1 MTDCELPK
9 FDLPTAFVVTDEIPV
24 ALLQAYGRFPC
35 KIKAC
40 LFILCTRGEVQAT
53 VNLSKQTIRAGDF
66 ITLLPDSFI
75 QIDTISDD
83 IHLYVTGFSNEFMN
97 RSNYLMQVV
106 EYFYFILQHPSL
118 PLPPRIVRLFEQAY
132 RLMLHV
138 NTFGRLE
145 NDREALTP
153 LLSLCLRTCVRLYRH
168 HLPRWNKEANRDK
181 EICREFIIRLM
192 EHYAREHSV
201 AFYAEACGVTVPHF
215 CSAVKRASGYTAL
228 TLINHVLVM
237 NAKEQLYTSRRPVKE
252 IAFALGFNN
261 PSHFNRFFREHTGVT
276 PQQYREMKD

>member
-1 MTDCELPK
+1 MTNTELPK
-9 FDLPTAFVVTDEIPV
+9 FDLPTEFVVTDEIPV
-24 ALLQAYGRFPC
+24 PLLQAYGRFPC

-40 LFILCTRGEVQAT
+40 LFILCTRGEIQAT
-53 VNLSKQTIRAGDF
+53 VNLSKQCIRAGDF

-83 IHLYVTGFSNEFMN
+83 IHLYVAGFSNEFMS
-97 RSNYLMQVV
+97 RSNYLKQVV
-106 EYFYFILQHPSL
+106 DCFYFILQHPSL
-118 PLPPRIVRLFEQAY
+118 PLPPRIVRLYEQAY
-132 RLMLHV
+132 RLLLHV

-145 NDREALTP
+145 TDREALTP
-153 LLSLCLRTCVRLYRH
+153 LLSLCLQTCTRLYRH
-168 HLPRWNKEANRDK
+168 HLPRWNKEMSRDK
-181 EICREFIIRLM
+181 EICREFIMLLTK
-192 EHYAREHSV
+192 HYAREHSV
-201 AFYAEACGVTVPHF
+201 AYYARACGVTQPHF

-261 PSHFNRFFREHTGVT
+261 PSHFNRFFRDHTGVT
-276 PQQYREMKD
+276 PQQYREMKS